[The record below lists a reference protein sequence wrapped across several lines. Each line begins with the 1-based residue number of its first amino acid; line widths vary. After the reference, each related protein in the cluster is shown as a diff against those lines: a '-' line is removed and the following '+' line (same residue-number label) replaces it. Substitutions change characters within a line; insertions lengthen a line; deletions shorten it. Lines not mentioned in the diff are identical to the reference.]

1 MKKVIFILFFITLIL
16 IGGCNNKMSN
26 TKVKIETNLGEME
39 FELFDELTPKTV
51 ENFKKLIEQDFY
63 NGQRFHRVIK
73 DFMIQMG
80 DPLSKDISQKDR
92 WGTGGPGY
100 VIKDEFTNELRHNK
114 KGLLSMA
121 NKGPNTGS
129 SQFFI
134 TLIPT
139 PWLDDKHAIFGQIIK
154 GDSILEDIGKTQVDG
169 ADRPVKDVII
179 ERIIII

>member
-1 MKKVIFILFFITLIL
+1 M
-16 IGGCNNKMSN
+16 
-26 TKVKIETNLGEME
+26 
-39 FELFDELTPKTV
+39 
-51 ENFKKLIEQDFY
+51 
-63 NGQRFHRVIK
+63 
-73 DFMIQMG
+73 
-80 DPLSKDISQKDR
+80 
-92 WGTGGPGY
+92 
-100 VIKDEFTNELRHNK
+100 IKDEFTNELRHNK